1 MNRIIFFLFFFGS
14 FPLFCNAQTLNK
26 LGKIYVEKI
35 PTAAD
40 HQVKKIDDNYKVF
53 ADSLVFDGNSYFKTP
68 NGYITSLEVVD
79 KEKDF
84 VKQYDANGKLLVT
97 IFSDRII
104 NLKLANNGNKIAY
117 YDTKNIIL
125 IDLINYTSDTLNGS
139 FAYSFLNDNSF
150 IYYNSEGKSIQYK
163 GLNIDVES
171 YPSQFLE
178 FKNNLLVLCKSF
190 IYKLSGNS
198 LIPLY
203 ELKGNLFDAKIID
216 DEFYFVDKIEKRK
229 SEDYTLYKTSDF
241 NTFKIIDK
249 LNEYSR

>member
-1 MNRIIFFLFFFGS
+1 MKYILILISLFFFT
-14 FPLFCNAQTLNK
+14 LTNAQKINR
-26 LGKIYVEKI
+26 LGKIETEELPK
-35 PTAAD
+35 AAN
-40 HQVKKIDDNYKVF
+40 HQVKKIDDTYKVF
-53 ADSLVFDGNSYFKTP
+53 ADSLIFDGNSYFKTP

-79 KEKDF
+79 KEKDY

-104 NLKLANNGNKIAY
+104 NLKVANNGNKIAY
-117 YDTKNIIL
+117 YDTENIIL

-150 IYYNSEGKSIQYK
+150 IYYNSEDKSIQYK
-163 GLNIDVES
+163 GLSVDVES

-178 FKNNLLVLCKSF
+178 FKNNLLVLCKGF

-198 LIPLY
+198 LIVLY
-203 ELKGNLFDAKIID
+203 ELKGDFFDAKIID
-216 DEFYFVDKIEKRK
+216 EEFYFVDKVEERK
-229 SEDYTLYKTSDF
+229 SEDYTMYKTSDF
-241 NTFKIIDK
+241 TKFIIVDI